1 MDLCLWTLL
10 EFYLTYHFQCP
21 EMLTKYLL
29 SMFLNFILS
38 KYPFIV
44 LKQSAGDL
52 SPGILIGKQ
61 HLQQEKDSSVAY
73 KETNKLY
80 LLSIHSEALS
90 F

>member
-1 MDLCLWTLL
+1 MDLCLWILL

-61 HLQQEKDSSVAY
+61 HLHQEKDSSVAY

-80 LLSIHSEALS
+80 LLSAHSEALS

>member
-1 MDLCLWTLL
+1 
-10 EFYLTYHFQCP
+10 
-21 EMLTKYLL
+21 MLTKYLL
-29 SMFLNFILS
+29 SMFLNVILS

-52 SPGILIGKQ
+52 SPDILIEKQ
-61 HLQQEKDSSVAY
+61 HLQQEKDSNVAY

-80 LLSIHSEALS
+80 LLSTHSEALS